1 MFWRIGVS
9 VVALAVVIGALD
21 YAYGREQL
29 RNPEYLHSL
38 YEQTNKTY
46 FDGQL
51 PDVIVESSDLSEENA
66 SGMTYTVTDSRGETF
81 FITLDPKYN
90 TSTAEALDT
99 IQHESCHVQ
108 TWHHESNNTKPHGPL
123 FQKCMERFATH

>member
-1 MFWRIGVS
+1 MLWRITVS
-9 VVALAVVIGALD
+9 VLALAVIIGGLD

-46 FDGQL
+46 FGGQL
-51 PDVIVESSDLSEENA
+51 PEAVLQSGDLSEEDA
-66 SGMTYTVTDSRGETF
+66 EGITYTVTDRQGETF

-99 IQHESCHVQ
+99 IHHESCHVA
-108 TWHHESNNTKPHGPL
+108 TWEQEGNGPTPHGPL
-123 FQKCMERFATH
+123 FEKCMERFPTR